1 MLGFLNRAMPQ
12 LMVSFVG
19 MPAITGAG
27 LFLLVIATGSILL
40 FWVQEYPRSFDGFYD
55 LSVGSLTR

>member
-1 MLGFLNRAMPQ
+1 MPQ

-27 LFLLVIATGSILL
+27 LFLLMISAGAILTTWSRL
-40 FWVQEYPRSFDGFYD
+40 YFDSFSSFS
-55 LSVGSLTR
+55 SVMP